1 MQGPIP
7 TILPKISTRL
17 TAFAF
22 ADVADYTRHIEIST
36 TDTVRRWCHLRDT
49 VLLDELKRY
58 DGVRRSDAGDALL
71 VEFSSAT
78 DAVQWAMAVQ
88 DRLGQQNDD
97 ANPMK
102 IRIGVNIDDV
112 IDDQGTVQS
121 DGVVIASRIHQLADP
136 GTVVVTKMV
145 RDIVRGKLSLR
156 FHDLG
161 SPLLKNIDRPVQ
173 VYQVCDGSGDTVPL
187 HPHADWKNRPTLAVL
202 PFQDRGAQAEEQYF
216 GDGITEEIISGV
228 SRSRTMF
235 VMARTSTL
243 KFRGSNEN
251 PAEIGRGLGVSYLL
265 TGSVDRHGDQ
275 LRIFVE
281 LMDVL
286 RNRAIWA
293 QTYRG
298 DLQELFA
305 FQDEIASG
313 VLAMLEPKVLST
325 EAEHISARSTD
336 SLDAYKCVLR
346 ALARLYQLDDHSYE
360 EAIALLKRA
369 VSLDPKYPQAH
380 AYLAWCMNFFLA
392 EGHSHN
398 PRDDILTMIN
408 HSRRAVELDP
418 DDALTLSV
426 RAHVLSLHENSPE
439 DALELFED
447 ALAHNMNLPLAWG
460 LSATTY
466 AYLGDGAEARDRL
479 LNVWR
484 LAPYDPLSFFFLTA
498 AGLAEF
504 VDDNLPEAIRFLK
517 NARRNKPRFMAS
529 LRLLAASFA
538 LSGQVEN
545 AHKVAQEILA
555 LDPGFSVSKF
565 ATWYPL
571 KSKEALD
578 RLIDGLIRAGLPE

>member
-7 TILPKISTRL
+7 TKVSTRL

-22 ADVADYTRHIEIST
+22 ADVADYTRHMEISAT
-36 TDTVRRWCHLRDT
+36 ETVRRWCLLRDT
-49 VLLDELKRY
+49 VLLDELVRY
-58 DGVRRSDAGDALL
+58 NGVRRSDAGDALL
-71 VEFSSAT
+71 LEFSSAT
-78 DAVQWAMAVQ
+78 DAVHWAMAVQ
-88 DRLGQQNDD
+88 TRLAHQHDD
-97 ANPMK
+97 PNPMQV
-102 IRIGVNIDDV
+102 RIGVNIDDV
-112 IDDQGTVQS
+112 IDDEGTVQS
-121 DGVVIASRIHQLADP
+121 DGVVIASRIQQLADP
-136 GTVVVTKMV
+136 GTVVITKMV

-156 FHDLG
+156 FQDLG
-161 SPLLKNIDRPVQ
+161 APLLKNIDRTVH
-173 VYQVCDGSGDTVPL
+173 VYQVLGGSNDTVPL
-187 HPHADWKNRPTLAVL
+187 RPHSDWKDRPTLAVL
-202 PFQDRGAQAEEQYF
+202 PFEDRGAQAEEQYF
-216 GDGITEEIISGV
+216 GDGVTEEIISGV

-243 KFRGSNEN
+243 KFRGSNVN
-251 PAEIGRGLGVSYLL
+251 PSEIGRGLGVSYLL
-265 TGSVDRHGDQ
+265 TGSVDRHRDQ

-281 LMDVL
+281 LIDVM

-298 DLQELFA
+298 DLQDLFA
-305 FQDEIASG
+305 FQEEISSG
-313 VLAMLEPKVLST
+313 VLAMLEPKVLSI
-325 EAEHISARSTD
+325 EAEHISTRSTD

-346 ALARLYQLDDHSYE
+346 ALARLYQLDDHSYT
-360 EAIALLKRA
+360 EAIALLQRA
-369 VSLDPKYPQAH
+369 VSLDPNYPQAH

-392 EGHSHN
+392 EGHSKN
-398 PRDDILTMIN
+398 PRDDILMMIK

-466 AYLGDGAEARDRL
+466 AYLGDGSEARDRM

-504 VDDNLPEAIRFLK
+504 VDGNLPEAIKLLK

-538 LSGQVEN
+538 LSGQTDN
-545 AHKVAQEILA
+545 ARKVAQEILE
-555 LDPGFSVSKF
+555 LDPHFSVSKF
-565 ATWYPL
+565 STWYPL

-578 RLIDGLIRAGLPE
+578 RLIKGLVHAGLPA